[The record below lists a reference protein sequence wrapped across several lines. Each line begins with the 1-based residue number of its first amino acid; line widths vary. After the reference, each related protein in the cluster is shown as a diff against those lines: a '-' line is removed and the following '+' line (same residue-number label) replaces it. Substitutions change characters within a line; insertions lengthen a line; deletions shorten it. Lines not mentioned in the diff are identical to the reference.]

1 MDFVNKNEKDT
12 QEVIDSING
21 FANVLVELIQILMNF
36 YEKLME
42 AYKTLE
48 EKNAAK

>member
-1 MDFVNKNEKDT
+1 MNAEKNT
-12 QEVIDSING
+12 QEVISSING
-21 FANVLVELIQILMNF
+21 FADTLVQLIEILVNF